1 MNKWL
6 DERMKHEGISGGPV
20 VKDPPANAG
29 EMASTPGLGRFPY
42 LGAAKPMR
50 HSYRAWVA

>member
-1 MNKWL
+1 MNKRL
-6 DERMKHEGISGGPV
+6 DERMKHEGFSGGPV